1 MSSPDP
7 ADAAPLSPE
16 AKALI
21 ARARRS
27 FLFSMGVLL
36 VGFMVIAGVL
46 VYRSAQGGGS
56 AGGAYAAA
64 ALVLPPGAELVSA
77 SAAGGQVTL
86 TVKTAGGMFVRVHDG
101 KTGALVGEMQ
111 VVSP

>member
-7 ADAAPLSPE
+7 AEAPLSPE

-46 VYRSAQGGGS
+46 VYRSTQS
-56 AGGAYAAA
+56 AGSSGAGAYGAAA
-64 ALVLPPGAELVSA
+64 MVLPAGSELLSA

-86 TVKTAGGMFVRVHDG
+86 TVRRDGATWVRIHDG
-101 KTGALVGEMQ
+101 QTGALLSEIQ
-111 VVSP
+111 VVSQ